1 VSKKFDCVEMK
12 YQMQENIYKKLK
24 PKSIDDYFK
33 KLIEY
38 SRKADISTQL
48 RPLYSVSR

>member
-1 VSKKFDCVEMK
+1 MSKKFDCVEMK
-12 YQMQENIYKKLK
+12 YQMQEETYKRLK

-38 SRKADISTQL
+38 SRKANILMQL
-48 RPLYSVSR
+48 RPSCSIPR